1 MLLLSRAVG
10 GIEFDYILAA
20 VDSTEAAI
28 PEDHFP
34 ETEADPEP
42 VQESTQVADQPE
54 QSQDVTYSFAVL
66 FALGII
72 VGLLFFSVFSR
83 RWK

>member
-1 MLLLSRAVG
+1 MLMLSCAVG
-10 GIEFDYILAA
+10 IDFDYILAA

-72 VGLLFFSVFSR
+72 VGLLFFSIFSR
-83 RWK
+83 RCK

>member
-1 MLLLSRAVG
+1 MLMLSCAVG
-10 GIEFDYILAA
+10 IDFDYILAA

-83 RWK
+83 RWD

>member
-1 MLLLSRAVG
+1 MLMLSCGVGIDFENNLAV
-10 GIEFDYILAA
+10 

-34 ETEADPEP
+34 ETEADSEP

-72 VGLLFFSVFSR
+72 VGLLFFSIFSR